1 MSRYSGHDPYVDPA
15 SGVLRNRFGI
25 TDQAVLESTEA
36 DLVAS
41 RSRELASNPIQ
52 GGFDLKHLQAI
63 HRYLFGDVYDWAGQL
78 RTVDISKNGNL
89 FAHQA
94 YIAGAAEAIFQALA
108 KENRL
113 LGLAKTTFSARA
125 AYFMSEMNALHPF
138 REGNGRTQREF
149 ISHLSLANGYYIA
162 WEQVSASDSL
172 LASMEAFQGKL
183 AKLTAIIQ
191 ANIEPWA
198 R

>member
-1 MSRYSGHDPYVDPA
+1 MSRYSGPDPYVDPA

-89 FAHQA
+89 FAHHA

-191 ANIEPWA
+191 ANIEPLA

>member
-1 MSRYSGHDPYVDPA
+1 MSRYSGHDPYLDPA

-191 ANIEPWA
+191 ANIEPLA

>member
-1 MSRYSGHDPYVDPA
+1 MSRYSGPDPYVDPA

>member
-1 MSRYSGHDPYVDPA
+1 MSRYSGPDPYVDPA

-191 ANIEPWA
+191 ANIEPLA

>member
-1 MSRYSGHDPYVDPA
+1 MSRYSGPDPYVDPA

-138 REGNGRTQREF
+138 REGNGRTQREL

>member
-191 ANIEPWA
+191 ANIEPLA